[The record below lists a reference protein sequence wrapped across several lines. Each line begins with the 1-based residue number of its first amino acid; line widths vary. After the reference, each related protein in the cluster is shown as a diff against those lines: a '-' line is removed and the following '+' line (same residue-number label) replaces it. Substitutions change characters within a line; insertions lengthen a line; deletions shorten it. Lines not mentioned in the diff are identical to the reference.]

1 MAFRSGCAYGHA
13 RARTSATRGPTRNL
27 GLEVAEASDTIRAA
41 GSDQPHHP
49 ISRTTYREFPKRGN
63 VARKPEHE
71 QSHVIEEIEG
81 LAERGAQWIRD
92 HLALTIT
99 TLVVILASAAGIGAF
114 IAHRNTE
121 AEAASDAFDRVTTE
135 YRKAMG
141 ADPDAL
147 EMPELA
153 NPAAAAAIRSE
164 FAEQFAAVAEE
175 HSGTVAGALARLE
188 QGNMSAADGETD
200 AAIEIWQGAID
211 DLGGN
216 PNFRAILEQRI
227 GQAYDGDARWLEAAE
242 SYARAGEVETYPLR
256 HWALAQAAR
265 CFQQAGEVARARE
278 FALRV
283 DTESPDLM
291 LPQHLSTML
300 AELRQLPTP

>member
-1 MAFRSGCAYGHA
+1 
-13 RARTSATRGPTRNL
+13 
-27 GLEVAEASDTIRAA
+27 
-41 GSDQPHHP
+41 
-49 ISRTTYREFPKRGN
+49 

-71 QSHVIEEIEG
+71 QSHVIEEIED

-99 TLVVILASAAGIGAF
+99 TLVVVLISAAGIGAF
-114 IAHRNTE
+114 AAHRNTE

-141 ADPDAL
+141 ADPNAL

-153 NPAAAAAIRSE
+153 NPAAAVAIRSE

-175 HSGTVAGALARLE
+175 HSGTVAAALARLE
-188 QGNMSAADGETD
+188 QGNLSAEAGETD
-200 AAIEIWQGAID
+200 TAIEIWQSAID

-242 SYARAGEVETYPLR
+242 SYARAGAVESYPLR

-265 CFQQAGEVARARE
+265 CFQQAGEIERARE

-283 DTESPDLM
+283 DPDSPDLM

-300 AELRQLPTP
+300 AELRQIPTP

>member
-1 MAFRSGCAYGHA
+1 
-13 RARTSATRGPTRNL
+13 
-27 GLEVAEASDTIRAA
+27 VA
-41 GSDQPHHP
+41 
-49 ISRTTYREFPKRGN
+49 
-63 VARKPEHE
+63 KPEHE
-71 QSHVIEEIEG
+71 QSHVIEEIED

-99 TLVVILASAAGIGAF
+99 TLVVVLCTAAGIGAF
-114 IAHRNTE
+114 AKHETRV
-121 AEAASDAFDRVTTE
+121 AETASDAFDRVTTD

-175 HSGTVAGALARLE
+175 HSGTVAAALARLE
-188 QGNMSAADGETD
+188 QGNMKAATGETD
-200 AAIEIWQGAID
+200 AAIAIWQGAID
-211 DLGGN
+211 DLDGN

-227 GQAYDGDARWLEAAE
+227 GQAYDADARWLEAAE
-242 SYARAGEVETYPLR
+242 SYARAGAAEDYPLR

-265 CFQQAGEVARARE
+265 CYQQAGELARARE
-278 FALRV
+278 LALLV
-283 DTESPDLM
+283 DTNSPDIM

-300 AELRQLPTP
+300 AELRQSSAP